1 MGHRRWQYWGRG
13 DREWKLRIMKSQG
26 EGMKR
31 LRYRECSLFF
41 CLVFILAI
49 LPDK

>member
-13 DREWKLRIMKSQG
+13 DREWKLRIMESQG

-31 LRYRECSLFF
+31 LGYRECSLFF
-41 CLVFILAI
+41 CLVYILAI
-49 LPDK
+49 LPGK